1 MDRLKGKVAVVTGA
15 GSGIGLA
22 TAKRFAAEGAK
33 VVVADLNGETARG
46 VVAEIESAG
55 GEALALAIDVGS
67 GEQVRSMIDTTISTF
82 GKIDVLHNNAA
93 NTNLNDAAKDI
104 SLLDFN
110 VDIFHKNMDINVRS
124 EEHTSELQSL
134 MRISYAVFCL
144 KKKTYNTEYISTIN
158 YINIQKR

>member
-67 GEQVRSMIDTTISTF
+67 GEQ
-82 GKIDVLHNNAA
+82 G
-93 NTNLNDAAKDI
+93 
-104 SLLDFN
+104 
-110 VDIFHKNMDINVRS
+110 S

-144 KKKTYNTEYISTIN
+144 KKKTHTNLQSIT
-158 YINIQKR
+158 

>member
-67 GEQVRSMIDTTISTF
+67 GEQVRSMIDTTTSTA

-93 NTNLNDAAKDI
+93 NTNLNDATKDI
-104 SLLDFN
+104 SMRDFN
-110 VDIFHKNMDINVRS
+110 VDIFNKNMDINVLGVVLVS
-124 EEHTSELQSL
+124 P
-134 MRISYAVFCL
+134 YAL
-144 KKKTYNTEYISTIN
+144 RPILRPGKGAIPLTRREG
-158 YINIQKR
+158 